1 MTRCQLRG
9 LWHLAGGQL
18 RGLWHLA
25 GGHLAGGWRHLAGA
39 TPRQRTW

>member
-25 GGHLAGGWRHLAGA
+25 GGWRHLAGA